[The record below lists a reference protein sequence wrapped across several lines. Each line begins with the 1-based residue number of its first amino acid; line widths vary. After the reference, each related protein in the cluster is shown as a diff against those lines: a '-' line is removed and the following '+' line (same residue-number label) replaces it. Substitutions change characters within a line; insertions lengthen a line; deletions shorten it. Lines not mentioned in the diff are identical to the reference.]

1 MRWSVGAAQ
10 SILGCSMDIT
20 EVWGERRALSL
31 SSLRKKASLP
41 LHETLAALDSSF
53 SDRMLHIQSS
63 KEQRCTSFPPAA
75 VRLFKH
81 YCSLN
86 PPEICTLFVCVL
98 ICNKNSHTVAFMFLM
113 CKTHANEICK
123 YIKHSNY
130 SSSFWTTNVFLGY
143 RQENE

>member
-1 MRWSVGAAQ
+1 MRWSVGAAH

-20 EVWGERRALSL
+20 EVRGERRALSL

-41 LHETLAALDSSF
+41 LHETLTALDSSF

-81 YCSLN
+81 CSLN

-98 ICNKNSHTVAFMFLM
+98 MCNKNSHTVAFMFLM
-113 CKTHANEICK
+113 CETHANEICK

-130 SSSFWTTNVFLGY
+130 SSSFWTTNVFF
-143 RQENE
+143 RI